1 MALMEASST
10 SVIVENLGC
19 AIARHHQWRTAA
31 EHAQH
36 AHTNIVAAGL
46 VFDRELPSNDL
57 SMALA
62 S

>member
-1 MALMEASST
+1 MTLMEASST
-10 SVIVENLGC
+10 SVIVENLSC

-36 AHTNIVAAGL
+36 AHADIAEAGL

>member
-10 SVIVENLGC
+10 STSTSVID
-19 AIARHHQWRTAA
+19 
-31 EHAQH
+31 
-36 AHTNIVAAGL
+36 IVAAGL